1 MVGYMLAAALLPL
14 VLAGHHQMTN
24 EQMMYMMQMQ
34 NGMQNGMM
42 NGNMMNAGQYQVD
55 FNGMMQVGQQMNQ
68 MNQMNQ
74 GSHGNQNQ
82 ANAWWNM
89 ESAEDMEAYQKW
101 CEERRMAMEEQEAQK
116 KMLEEMQEMAEE
128 KKRKAARE
136 AAAHEAQAKRDSM
149 KQQVKMWQSQLAAA
163 EMYSGNMDKYEK
175 MKARYAFM
183 ITLDFL
189 KLCRCSDYTAHL
201 SRYLVYDDLHYE
213 GAPAAETWS
222 LDELDGVDLTNVDAV
237 AQRMATLSE
246 GDQLKLYF
254 HGLIS
259 GVCDGVKVYVDQ
271 VKQWEAQY
279 NFMGF

>member
-34 NGMQNGMM
+34 QNQGNNMMQ
-42 NGNMMNAGQYQVD
+42 GNMLNAGQYQVD
-55 FNGMMQVGQQMNQ
+55 INGFMSVGNQ

-82 ANAWWNM
+82 AGAWWGM
-89 ESAEDMEAYQKW
+89 E
-101 CEERRMAMEEQEAQK
+101 
-116 KMLEEMQEMAEE
+116 
-128 KKRKAARE
+128 
-136 AAAHEAQAKRDSM
+136 
-149 KQQVKMWQSQLAAA
+149 
-163 EMYSGNMDKYEK
+163 
-175 MKARYAFM
+175 
-183 ITLDFL
+183 T
-189 KLCRCSDYTAHL
+189 
-201 SRYLVYDDLHYE
+201 
-213 GAPAAETWS
+213 AETWS

>member
-1 MVGYMLAAALLPL
+1 M
-14 VLAGHHQMTN
+14 Q
-24 EQMMYMMQMQ
+24 YMMMQQMQ
-34 NGMQNGMM
+34 QNNM
-42 NGNMMNAGQYQVD
+42 GNMMNAGQYQVD
-55 FNGMMQVGQQMNQ
+55 FRGDMQLMQMGNQ

-82 ANAWWNM
+82 ANAWWGM
-89 ESAEDMEAYQKW
+89 ETAEDMEAYQKW

-128 KKRKAARE
+128 KKRQAARE

-163 EMYSGNMDKYEK
+163 EMYTGNMDKYEK

-189 KLCRCSDYTAHL
+189 NLCRC
-201 SRYLVYDDLHYE
+201 LVYDDLHYE
-213 GAPAAETWS
+213 GPPAAETWS
-222 LDELDGVDLTNVDAV
+222 LDELEGVDLTNVDAV
-237 AQRMATLSE
+237 AQHMATLSE